1 MLSRLIRIVLPAGAV
16 VFMAVFA
23 GCAGSRS
30 SSSSAMEEAT
40 ASAEPEKSQR
50 LEDARRSAED
60 AEMKAHQMRMDKNR
74 STAKTGE

>member
-1 MLSRLIRIVLPAGAV
+1 
-16 VFMAVFA
+16 
-23 GCAGSRS
+23 
-30 SSSSAMEEAT
+30 MEEAT